1 MQQIVM
7 DLKKMSSS
15 NQYGLFE
22 VLEKINDYCL
32 KVGTELKN
40 FYTRDEIVDR
50 CTQMMRNN
58 DEIYKANTL
67 AFFLNQNKETNLFFC
82 DFEKWENYNIQ
93 EGYVPLCLPINDKS
107 QLVDITINQLHLN

>member
-32 KVGTELKN
+32 KV
-40 FYTRDEIVDR
+40 
-50 CTQMMRNN
+50 
-58 DEIYKANTL
+58 
-67 AFFLNQNKETNLFFC
+67 
-82 DFEKWENYNIQ
+82 
-93 EGYVPLCLPINDKS
+93 
-107 QLVDITINQLHLN
+107 DI

>member
-1 MQQIVM
+1 MQQIVV

-40 FYTRDEIVDR
+40 IHTYAAMVD
-50 CTQMMRNN
+50 QLENMSRNKGEYY
-58 DEIYKANTL
+58 DKFAIA
-67 AFFLNQNKETNLFFC
+67 LNQNKESQIFYCKFNQ
-82 DFEKWENYNIQ
+82 WENAKVNDKYL
-93 EGYVPLCLPINDKS
+93 PLLLPIHDKS
-107 QLVDITINQLHLN
+107 QLVDIAIKQLHLN

>member
-67 AFFLNQNKETNLFFC
+67 AFFLNQN
-82 DFEKWENYNIQ
+82 Q